1 MDSWKHVS
9 RRSLDGWQAI
19 GEGTFGCIFRVR
31 HTEWNLDVAVKKLNG
46 QNHSGNVSQVLE
58 ELLSE
63 AQKMAVAS
71 RSPHVI
77 SLYGIL
83 EPEENEKGNFCHGIV
98 MEYME
103 NGSLY
108 SLLERDSSVPWALK
122 FRILHQVALGMNWL
136 HSLSPPLLH
145 LDLKPKNVL
154 LNTELHV
161 KISDF
166 GLSRFTHG
174 SSLCGGD
181 TEDVGG
187 TLGYM
192 PPEAFQEGYRPN
204 ESTDVYSFA
213 ILTSTVLT
221 GEEPYSD
228 ARSFLIRQRVPQ
240 GDRPSLGSLEHGSSV
255 WCLNE
260 AIQFIKC
267 CWHEDSSKRPSFKEC
282 CGQWEKFYLAHKTQI
297 ISAVRQVQDK
307 MMATQVE
314 TPSNFHGLRTATVQ
328 GSNATSNMSEVAKM
342 FQTLYY
348 KQEPSMN
355 LDATPP
361 TNQPM
366 NTPKAQDLPLRSS
379 QSPKAHQ
386 VAPTPQVP
394 GHEASGSFH
403 KADYYPPYQYGPGYH
418 YTPTQVPVHDIY
430 APIYKGDYYP
440 PYQYGPGYHYTS
452 TQSGKAPSSSP
463 VINITGEVSG
473 LQVGNHNFMRVTE
486 RRGEVRNPNTTQ
498 RGARMYQGS
507 HPQGTTPSGARTYQA
522 YNLQGTTQKGV
533 QPTQTSHPQF
543 TTQRGVQPTQT
554 SHPQFTTQRG
564 VQPTQTSHPQF
575 TTQRGVQPTQT
586 SHTQFTTWRG
596 IQPTQTSYPQFT
608 TQRGV
613 QPTQTSYSQFTT
625 QRGVQPTQTLLTVH
639 HTERSP
645 TNPDLLRTVHHT
657 ERSPTNPDLL
667 LTVHHTERTPT
678 NTELKPLPTGHHT

>member
-418 YTPTQVPVHDIY
+418 YT
-430 APIYKGDYYP
+430 
-440 PYQYGPGYHYTS
+440 S

>member
-452 TQSGKAPSSSP
+452 TQSGKAPSSC
-463 VINITGEVSG
+463 E
-473 LQVGNHNFMRVTE
+473 
-486 RRGEVRNPNTTQ
+486 
-498 RGARMYQGS
+498 
-507 HPQGTTPSGARTYQA
+507 
-522 YNLQGTTQKGV
+522 
-533 QPTQTSHPQF
+533 
-543 TTQRGVQPTQT
+543 
-554 SHPQFTTQRG
+554 
-564 VQPTQTSHPQF
+564 
-575 TTQRGVQPTQT
+575 
-586 SHTQFTTWRG
+586 
-596 IQPTQTSYPQFT
+596 
-608 TQRGV
+608 
-613 QPTQTSYSQFTT
+613 
-625 QRGVQPTQTLLTVH
+625 
-639 HTERSP
+639 
-645 TNPDLLRTVHHT
+645 
-657 ERSPTNPDLL
+657 
-667 LTVHHTERTPT
+667 
-678 NTELKPLPTGHHT
+678 

>member
-1 MDSWKHVS
+1 
-9 RRSLDGWQAI
+9 
-19 GEGTFGCIFRVR
+19 
-31 HTEWNLDVAVKKLNG
+31 
-46 QNHSGNVSQVLE
+46 
-58 ELLSE
+58 
-63 AQKMAVAS
+63 MAVAS